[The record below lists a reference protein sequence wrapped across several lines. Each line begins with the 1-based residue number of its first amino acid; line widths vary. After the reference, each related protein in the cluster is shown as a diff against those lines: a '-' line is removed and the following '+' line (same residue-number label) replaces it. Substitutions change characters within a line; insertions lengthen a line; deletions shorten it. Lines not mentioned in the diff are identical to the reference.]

1 MKNRGGEN
9 SGKHLVQEEEI
20 KHRGETEEI
29 ILDNVK
35 YFGRKANQR
44 GGNTFVQQKEG
55 RKGRKERRFLPG
67 KRRKNLPTVMNEGR
81 MSKVR

>member
-20 KHRGETEEI
+20 KHRGEIEE
-29 ILDNVK
+29 NYFGYVK
-35 YFGRKANQR
+35 YSGRKVNQR
-44 GGNTFVQQKEG
+44 GGSTFVQQKEG

-67 KRRKNLPTVMNEGR
+67 KRRKNLM
-81 MSKVR
+81 